1 MEDINYFKD
10 MFNSIPYI
18 KKIILLCFIF
28 KRDDILLGE
37 CGMTNDFIEKLHN
50 DCKQIIENDLDQY
63 FSHFKNLEESIME
76 NNS

>member
-18 KKIILLCFIF
+18 KKIILLCFII

-37 CGMTNDFIEKLHN
+37 CGMTNDFTEKLYN
-50 DCKQIIENDLDQY
+50 ECKQIIENDMDQY
-63 FSHFKNLEESIME
+63 FSHIKNLEESVLE